1 VGGGRRPLRAR
12 IIGERLL
19 RTNELKVS
27 DLECD
32 GDYFMCSE
40 SSEEEDLEL
49 QLDIPRRKMKMS

>member
-1 VGGGRRPLRAR
+1 MGGGRRPQ
-12 IIGERLL
+12 IIGESLL
-19 RTNELKVS
+19 CTNELKLS

-49 QLDIPRRKMKMS
+49 QLDMPRRKMKMS